1 MSTGPLPSFLNTPGK
16 RVHAGIILMGALY
29 VFVHG
34 AFGLRLFE
42 PKDPLSAMLL
52 GVTLLVALGNLF
64 MAAPVWVYAG
74 LALLRGPKALVSLPP
89 RVEDDELP
97 DIVVQIPGRNEPFR
111 QVRRSIDSVLK
122 ADYPAHKLSVQFI
135 DNSDDERWRRVAD
148 HYAHQPRV
156 RVDHRDGTKGYKGG
170 NLNIGLERLGSFD
183 DTSRVLI
190 GLLDVGDTFAPLAL
204 RPMATEFV
212 HDERMAFVQGMFRTG
227 NPEETII
234 NWSESNVGDAAR
246 RFTEGYMAHYGV
258 PTMNGH
264 CALLRLRALD
274 EVGRW
279 NESRVAEDWST
290 GIGML
295 ASGWRGKWVDYE
307 PSNPDMISTELVPSD
322 IGAQQKQKRRWATGG
337 TELAKHYLLGWMRAK
352 AMPWNHRMGLLLRL
366 GANLS
371 VLPAFVLQLLIPLW
385 IALAVTG
392 EASKGAVAFGIV
404 SALVQSPFLA
414 ANTAAAVNY
423 AREGRWGRSVTLLIA
438 YPIQALWRLPLFA
451 HAAVGIAEGLSQ
463 GLKEFVITPKTR
475 SNDSVLSSIRSQGL
489 VLGVSLLALT
499 PLLALV
505 AYRPDDIEP
514 LIAAGA
520 VLPTLTIL
528 ALFTVPVTQWL
539 RSRLRS
545 RHRPPHRPA

>member
-1 MSTGPLPSFLNTPGK
+1 MGRGPLHSILGTPGK
-16 RVHAGIILMGALY
+16 RVHLAILVVGALY
-29 VFVHG
+29 VLVHF
-34 AFGLRLFE
+34 AFGLRLIE

-52 GVTLLVALGNLF
+52 GVTLVVALGNLF

-74 LALLRGPKALVSLPP
+74 LALVRGPKALVPLPP
-89 RVEDDELP
+89 RVDDEELP
-97 DIVVQIPGRNEPFR
+97 EIIVQIPGRNEPFR
-111 QVRRSIDSVLK
+111 QVRRSIDSVLR
-122 ADYPAHKLSVQFI
+122 ADYPRDKLTVQFI
-135 DNSDDERWRRVAD
+135 DNSDDQRWRRVAD

-156 RVDHRDGTKGYKGG
+156 RVEHRDGTKGFKGG
-170 NLNIGLERLGSFD
+170 NLNIGLERLGHFE

-212 HDERMAFVQGMFRTG
+212 HDDRLAFVQGMFRTG
-227 NPEETII
+227 NPDETII
-234 NWSESNVGDAAR
+234 NWSEGNVGDAAR
-246 RFTEGYMAHYGV
+246 RFTEGYMAHFGV

-274 EVGRW
+274 EGGRW

-295 ASGWRGKWVDYE
+295 ANGWRGKWVDYE
-307 PSNPDMISTELVPSD
+307 PSNPDMVSTELVPSD
-322 IGAQQKQKRRWATGG
+322 ISAQQKQKRRWATGG
-337 TELAKHYLLGWMRAK
+337 TELAKHYLVGWMRSK
-352 AMPWNHRMGLLLRL
+352 AMPWNQRMGLLLRL
-366 GANLS
+366 AANLS

-385 IALAVTG
+385 VALAVTG

-423 AREGRWGRSVTLLIA
+423 AREGSWRRTLTLLVA

-475 SNDSVLSSIRSQGL
+475 SNDSVFDALRSQGL

-505 AYRPDDIEP
+505 AYRPQELEP

-520 VLPTLTIL
+520 VLPALTIL
-528 ALFTVPVTQWL
+528 ALFTVPATQWL
-539 RSRLRS
+539 RSRLR
-545 RHRPPHRPA
+545 RRRPPHRPA